1 MRASRRILN
10 AICECH
16 WRYEIS
22 KTLEY
27 RQHFVDTPLGVAD
40 THVPSD
46 YPVLGT
52 IIRAGLPFHQGFLN
66 VFDQA
71 DNAFIAAYRHTK
83 KSGEFEIHKKYTNTP
98 NLDDRVVIMA
108 DSYAGTVAV
117 WSACILKKIA
127 VVGPESTGKSTIAQA
142 IARHF
147 NTVCVPEYAREYCK
161 NLKNEYTLQDEV
173 NMYYGQIAMEVWCDY
188 LFGNTPEEV
197 KNEIR
202 HRAYDLYLLMDIDL
216 PWEDD
221 PLRDFPNE
229 REHFLAVWKKELDS
243 LEARYSLIS
252 GLGEERL
259 KNALKAIEEFG

>member
-1 MRASRRILN
+1 
-10 AICECH
+10 
-16 WRYEIS
+16 
-22 KTLEY
+22 
-27 RQHFVDTPLGVAD
+27 
-40 THVPSD
+40 
-46 YPVLGT
+46 
-52 IIRAGLPFHQGFLN
+52 
-66 VFDQA
+66 
-71 DNAFIAAYRHTK
+71 
-83 KSGEFEIHKKYTNTP
+83 
-98 NLDDRVVIMA
+98 MA
-108 DSYAGTVAV
+108 NQ
-117 WSACILKKIA
+117 ILKKIA

-173 NMYYGQIAMEVWCDY
+173 NMYYGQIALEDSLIPLSQHQILICDTTILTVKVWCDY

-202 HRAYDLYLLMDIDL
+202 HRDYDLYLLMDIDL